1 MKSKLSN
8 FFSGLLGVIIGCV
21 VTFVA
26 IVPEANKVITSNQS
40 NNSINEISVEKTD
53 TPIEKYDFTN
63 LYKNVAKSAMPSVV
77 GITTVF
83 LDDSSMNSYF
93 DFYFGGSSSG
103 VVREGLGTGV
113 IVDSSG
119 YILTNSHVVKDGQAQ
134 KVNVLFNDGTT
145 KEAEVKWY
153 DTNLDLAIIKVDGEN
168 YPSAKLGDSD
178 VIEVGDIAIAIGN
191 PLGLQFE
198 RTMTQGI
205 ISGLGRTVRVDNNNQ
220 MSNLLQTDASINE
233 GNSGG
238 PLLNAKGEVIGIN
251 TIKATGGEGLGFSIP
266 INTAKIFID
275 IIKENG
281 EIKEK
286 PVIGI
291 QAITLEQIKE
301 SLKLETETQNGVY
314 VYSVYSDS
322 PAEKSGIKKDD
333 IIIKMN
339 DDTIKNMSDLQA
351 SLYKYGQNLD
361 KDVTITVER
370 NKKEIQLK
378 VKLMLEDDI
387 LKSNQVQQKK
397 SPLNSLFG
405 N

>member
-1 MKSKLSN
+1 MRNRLGN
-8 FFSGLLGVIIGCV
+8 FFSGLLGVVIGCV

-26 IVPEANKVITSNQS
+26 IVPQANRVMTTNTSN
-40 NNSINEISVEKTD
+40 NAINEIAVEKTNAD
-53 TPIEKYDFTN
+53 ISKYDFTN

-83 LDDSSMNSYF
+83 LDNSSQDSYF
-93 DFYFGGSSSG
+93 DFYFGNGATSR
-103 VVREGLGTGV
+103 VREGLGTGV

-119 YILTNSHVVKDGQAQ
+119 YILTNSHVVEDGQAE

-153 DTNLDLAIIKVDGEN
+153 DTSLDLAIIKVEGEN
-168 YPSAKLGDSD
+168 YPVAKLGNSNN
-178 VIEVGDIAIAIGN
+178 VEVGDIAIAIGN

-205 ISGLGRTVRVDNNNQ
+205 ISGIDRTVSVSDSTS
-220 MSNLLQTDASINE
+220 MSNLLQTDASINQ

-238 PLLNAKGEVIGIN
+238 PLLNANGEVIGIN

-266 INTAKIFID
+266 INTAKVFVD

-281 EIKEK
+281 EIKDK
-286 PVIGI
+286 PILGVK
-291 QAITLEQIKE
+291 AITLSQIKN
-301 SLKLETETQNGVY
+301 SAKLETQTKDGVY
-314 VYSVYSDS
+314 VHSIYDNS
-322 PAEKSGIKKDD
+322 PAQKAGLKKGD
-333 IIIKMN
+333 IIIKLN

-351 SLYKYGQNLD
+351 SLYKYGQDLN
-361 KDVTITVER
+361 KPVTITIER
-370 NKKEIQLK
+370 NKKEMVLK
-378 VKLMLEDDI
+378 TALMTEDEI
-387 LKSNQVQQKK
+387 TNIKK
-397 SPLNSLFG
+397 KQSSPLNSLFG